1 MRGDANEMMGLM
13 QRTFRKSGLSILA
26 LSKRAGVP
34 YASCYG
40 VVNEGRDPALS
51 TAAKL
56 CKVLGLQLVS
66 VERKA

>member
-1 MRGDANEMMGLM
+1 MMKLI
-13 QRTFRKSGLSILA
+13 QRTFHKSGASIKSLSER
-26 LSKRAGVP
+26 SGVP

-40 VVNEGRDPALS
+40 VVKESRDPALS